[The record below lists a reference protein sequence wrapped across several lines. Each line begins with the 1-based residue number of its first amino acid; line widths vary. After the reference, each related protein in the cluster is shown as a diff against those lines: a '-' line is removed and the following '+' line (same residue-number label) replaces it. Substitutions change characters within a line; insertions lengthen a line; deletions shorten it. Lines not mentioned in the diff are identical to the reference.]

1 MDRPLW
7 QILLSL
13 FFVGLAIQRGATG
26 AVLQLSDQGPAVL
39 AAYAVQV
46 VLALATA
53 LGLWLG
59 RTWTIPALLALAGAL
74 AVSALIESF
83 WLGVRPPVAAI
94 SQIAIVVLSACG
106 LAYLLRHE
114 FEGDPDAR
122 DRGLQ

>member
-114 FEGDPDAR
+114 LEGDPDAR